1 MDKIQA
7 IKLKCEY
14 FTNPLGIDEP
24 FPRLSWQICQAG
36 RGAFQSAYRIFVSLS
51 PLEAASGRGEIW
63 DSGKIASTQCTSIE
77 YRGLPLKSRTRYYWS
92 VLLYD
97 AEGSCGVLSE
107 TAWFE
112 TALMSMD
119 EWQGCWIGM
128 PCVGPSQ
135 LIRREFTLEK
145 EIESA
150 RVYVAGLGYYELYLN
165 GLKQGVNVLDP
176 GYTNYS
182 ERVFYVTYDVTEALV
197 KGENCIG
204 VMLGMGWHKHP
215 EFILQMYVVYADG
228 SEFSLCTQ
236 PVSWDMFTGPITYN
250 NIYSGEHYD
259 YRFEVEGWCRVNPDI
274 IKEHPR
280 KGWEVYAN
288 FMPWP
293 GSEEDPEYSDT
304 LHKSYYCLEAE
315 APGGKLQA
323 QPIEPIRVVERLK
336 AQKITSPKEGIYVID
351 FGQNIS
357 GWASMKIEG
366 VKDQFVMI
374 GYSEI
379 LHEDGTI
386 NQDYLKAAE
395 NYGSSIAMQ
404 TDVYRLKGGFQSF
417 EAHFTYHGFRYIQ
430 VTGLLREPDMDM
442 FEACVVRSSV
452 EGIGRFECGNQ
463 LINKI
468 QENILWGEQTNLHS
482 IPTDCPQRDERMG
495 WLNDMTARYE
505 EAVYNFNMVHIYE
518 KWAQDITDAQ
528 EPISGAIPDT
538 APLKRGQR
546 PADPCVASYLLV
558 SKGIYDHYANRRS
571 LQRQYNG
578 MKKWTDFLYRQSRGG
593 ILEYSYW
600 GDWAGPKEFTTRQMC
615 DAISSV
621 TPGELISTAY
631 LYYDLSLMQEFA
643 EILGMQADADDF
655 ARRAEC
661 VKAAFIK
668 EFFDEAQGCVGTN
681 SQGCNA
687 IALYMG
693 LIPSG
698 REQEVASKLAQDV
711 INRDYHLTTGN
722 LCTKYLPEVLT
733 QYGYVD
739 VAYKLLSQTSYP
751 SWGYM
756 VEHGA
761 TTIWER
767 WEYATTWGMNSHNH
781 PMYASVSAWFYKY
794 LAGIVPKA
802 GSGYE
807 QIIIKP
813 YLPVSLDRACAS
825 VDTVRGELISGW
837 ERVNGE
843 IRFSLK
849 IPCGSRAQ
857 VYLPLMGESITENGE
872 IVYKAGELNGGD
884 GIKVLGLTQERAVL
898 ECGSGSYCFIVK

>member
-1 MDKIQA
+1 MEKIRA
-7 IKLKCEY
+7 HNLKCEY
-14 FTNPLGIDEP
+14 FTNPLGIDVP
-24 FPRLSWQICQAG
+24 FPRFSWQIFQQK
-36 RGAFQSAYRIFVSLS
+36 RGAAQSAYRIFVSLS
-51 PLEAASGRGEIW
+51 PDEAAAGRGEIW
-63 DSGKIASTQCTSIE
+63 DSGVIASGQCASIE

-97 AEGSCGVLSE
+97 LEGYCGNLSN

-112 TALMSMD
+112 TALMTQE

-128 PCVGPSQ
+128 PCEGPAQ

-145 EIESA
+145 EIACA
-150 RVYVAGLGYYELYLN
+150 RVYIAGLGYYELYIN
-165 GLKQGVNVLDP
+165 GIKQGINVMDP
-176 GYTNYS
+176 GYTNYAK
-182 ERVFYVTYDVTEALV
+182 RVFYVTYDVTNALTQ
-197 KGENCIG
+197 GENCIG

-215 EFILQMYVVYADG
+215 ECILQMYVTYTDG

-236 PVSWDMFTGPITYN
+236 PVSWDMFTSPITYN

-259 YRFEVEGWCRVNPDI
+259 YRFEVENWCRVNPDI

-293 GSEEDPEYSDT
+293 GHDENPEYADT

-315 APGGKLQA
+315 APGGRLEA
-323 QPIEPIRVVERLK
+323 QPIEPIRVVRRLK
-336 AQKITSPKEGIYVID
+336 AKKITSPKEGIYVVD
-351 FGQNIS
+351 FGQNIA
-357 GWASMKIEG
+357 GWASMRINGE
-366 VKDQFVMI
+366 KDQFVEI

-404 TDVYRLKGGFQSF
+404 TDVYRLKGGFQAF

-430 VTGLLREPDMDM
+430 VTGLRQEPDMEM
-442 FEACVVRSSV
+442 FEACVVRSDV
-452 EGIGRFECGNQ
+452 DKIGRFECGNE
-463 LINKI
+463 LINRI

-528 EPISGAIPDT
+528 EPVSGAIPDT

-558 SKGIYDHYANRRS
+558 SKAIYDHYANKRS
-571 LQRQYNG
+571 MLRQYDG
-578 MKKWTDFLYRQSRGG
+578 MKKWTNFLYRQSRNG
-593 ILEYSYW
+593 ILDYSYW
-600 GDWAGPKEFTTRQMC
+600 GDWAGPKDFTTRQMC
-615 DAISSV
+615 DAVSSV
-621 TPGELISTAY
+621 TPGELISTGY
-631 LYYDLSLMQEFA
+631 LYYDLRLMAEFA
-643 EILGMQADADDF
+643 GILGCEADKEDF
-655 ARRAEC
+655 TGRAEY
-661 VKAAFIK
+661 VKKAFIR
-668 EFFDEAQGCVGTN
+668 EFFNFEQGYAGTN

-687 IALYMG
+687 FALYMG
-693 LIPSG
+693 LVPAG
-698 REQEVASKLAQDV
+698 REKEVAAKLAEDV
-711 INRDYHLTTGN
+711 ISRDYHLTTGN

-733 QYGYVD
+733 EYGYVD
-739 VAYKLLSQTSYP
+739 VAYKLLTQTTYP

-756 VEHGA
+756 IENGA

-794 LAGIVPKA
+794 LAGISPA
-802 GSGYE
+802 EGSGFAKM
-807 QIIIKP
+807 IIKP
-813 YLPVSLDRACAS
+813 YLPSELNRAAAAVS
-825 VDTVRGELISGW
+825 TVLGEVYSGW
-837 ERVNGE
+837 EKLEGE
-843 IRFSLK
+843 TVFKLI
-849 IPCGSRAQ
+849 IPAGGVAQ
-857 VYLPLMGESITENGE
+857 VHIPLIGGSVTESGQVIYDGALRE
-872 IVYKAGELNGGD
+872 GD
-884 GIKVLGLTQERAVL
+884 GITPLGLHEGRIVL
-898 ECGSGSYCFIVK
+898 ECGSGEYCFVVV

>member
-7 IKLKCEY
+7 RSLKCEY
-14 FTNPLGIDEP
+14 FANPLGIDVP
-24 FPRLSWQICQAG
+24 FPRLSWQICQQK
-36 RGAFQSAYRIFVSLS
+36 RGAAQSAYRIFISLS
-51 PLEAASGRGEIW
+51 QAEAAAGRGEIW
-63 DSGKIASTQCTSIE
+63 DSGKILSEKCTAIE
-77 YRGLPLKSRTRYYWS
+77 YSGLPLKSRTRYFWS

-97 AEGSCGVLSE
+97 KDGVCGELSE

-112 TALMSMD
+112 TALMRPD
-119 EWQGCWIGM
+119 EWQGCWLGM
-128 PCVGPSQ
+128 PCGGPAQ

-145 EIESA
+145 EIASA
-150 RVYVAGLGYYELYLN
+150 RVYIAGLGYYELYLN
-165 GLKQGVNVLDP
+165 GQKQGVNVMDP

-182 ERVFYVTYDVTEALV
+182 KRVFYVTYDVTGSLNR
-197 KGENCIG
+197 GENCIG

-215 EFILQMYVVYADG
+215 EFILQMHVAFTDG

-236 PVSWDMFTGPITYN
+236 PVSWDMFTAPITYN

-259 YRFEVEGWCRVNPDI
+259 YRFEVENWCRVAPNL

-293 GSEEDPEYSDT
+293 GHDENPEYSDT

-315 APGGKLQA
+315 APGGRLQA
-323 QPIEPIRVVERLK
+323 QPIEPIRVVKRLK
-336 AQKITSPKEGIYVID
+336 ALKITQPKEGVYVID
-351 FGQNIS
+351 FGQNIA
-357 GWASMKIEG
+357 GWASMKIDG
-366 VKDQFVMI
+366 IKDQFITI

-395 NYGSSIAMQ
+395 NYGSSVAMQ
-404 TDVYRLKGGFQSF
+404 TDVYRLKGGRQIF

-430 VTGLLREPDMDM
+430 VTGLLKEPEEDM

-452 EGIGRFECGNQ
+452 DEIGRFECGDE

-558 SKGIYDHYANRRS
+558 SKAIYDHYANKRS
-571 LQRQYNG
+571 IANQYDG
-578 MKKWTDFLYRQSRGG
+578 MKKWTDFLYRQSRNG

-621 TPGELISTAY
+621 TPGELISTGY
-631 LYYDLSLMQEFA
+631 LYYDLKLMQGFA
-643 EILGMQADADDF
+643 EILERKEDAADFSA
-655 ARRAEC
+655 RAELI
-661 VKAAFIK
+661 KEAFIK
-668 EFFDEAQGCVGTN
+668 EFFNEELGYVGTN

-687 IALYMG
+687 FALYMG
-693 LIPSG
+693 LVPAG
-698 REQEVASKLAQDV
+698 REQDVARHLAEDV
-711 INRDYHLTTGN
+711 KARGYHLTTGN
-722 LCTKYLPEVLT
+722 LCTKYLPEMLT
-733 QYGYVD
+733 EYGYVD
-739 VAYKLLSQTSYP
+739 AAYKLLTQTTEP

-756 VEHGA
+756 IKMGA

-767 WEYATTWGMNSHNH
+767 WEYATSWGMNSHNH

-794 LAGIVPKA
+794 LAGISPVE
-802 GSGYE
+802 GSGFS
-807 QIIIKP
+807 QLVIKP
-813 YLPVSLDRACAS
+813 YLPSELNRAGAS
-825 VDTVRGELISGW
+825 VQTVLGEVCSSW
-837 ERVNGE
+837 ERQNGE
-843 IRFSLK
+843 FSLK
-849 IPCGSRAQ
+849 LSIPAGSRAQ
-857 VYLPLMGESITENGE
+857 VHIPLLGKTITESGQL
-872 IVYKAGELNGGD
+872 IYD
-884 GIKVLGLTQERAVL
+884 GAFSAVQGVRLLGVTQERVIL
-898 ECGSGSYCFIVK
+898 ECVSGNYCFIVK